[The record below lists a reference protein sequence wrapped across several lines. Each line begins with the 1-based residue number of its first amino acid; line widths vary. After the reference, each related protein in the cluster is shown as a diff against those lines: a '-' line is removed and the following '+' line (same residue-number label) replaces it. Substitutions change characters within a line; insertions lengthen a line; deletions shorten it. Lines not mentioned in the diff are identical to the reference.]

1 MNVLS
6 EMTTLAFAR
15 PAADSDATT
24 VAAWFEA
31 KARLHEHLAR
41 QGGADSARASALA
54 RSAHRKASALLLAAA

>member
-6 EMTTLAFAR
+6 EMTSLAFRR
-15 PAADSDATT
+15 PAAGADSAT

-41 QGGADSARASALA
+41 QGGADSARENALA
-54 RSAHRKASALLLAAA
+54 LSAHRRASQLLGAVA